1 MNYKYYSNKIKKFN
15 VTFKVIW
22 DGDYEF
28 IDFEFDSKDLE
39 SLHRN
44 IKTAIDEKYLE
55 PERDIKKT
63 IKGEVTITYTS
74 IKDSMGNEIYTK

>member
-1 MNYKYYSNKIKKFN
+1 MKFN

-63 IKGEVTITYTS
+63 G
-74 IKDSMGNEIYTK
+74 

>member
-1 MNYKYYSNKIKKFN
+1 MKFN

-63 IKGEVTITYTS
+63 IKGEVSITYTS

>member
-1 MNYKYYSNKIKKFN
+1 MKFN

-22 DGDYEF
+22 DGDYEY

-44 IKTAIDEKYLE
+44 VKTAIDEKYLE
-55 PERDIKKT
+55 PEKDIKKT
-63 IKGEVTITYTS
+63 MNGEVTITYTS

>member
-1 MNYKYYSNKIKKFN
+1 MKFN

-74 IKDSMGNEIYTK
+74 IKDSMGNEIYNK

>member
-1 MNYKYYSNKIKKFN
+1 MKFN

-44 IKTAIDEKYLE
+44 IKTAIDEKYLK

>member
-1 MNYKYYSNKIKKFN
+1 MKFN

-22 DGDYEF
+22 DDDYEF

-63 IKGEVTITYTS
+63 INGEVTITYTS

>member
-1 MNYKYYSNKIKKFN
+1 MMLN

>member
-1 MNYKYYSNKIKKFN
+1 MMLN

-74 IKDSMGNEIYTK
+74 IKDSMGNEIYNK

>member
-1 MNYKYYSNKIKKFN
+1 MKFN

-55 PERDIKKT
+55 PEKDVTKT
-63 IKGEVTITYTS
+63 INGEVTITYTS

>member
-1 MNYKYYSNKIKKFN
+1 MKFN

-63 IKGEVTITYTS
+63 IKGEITITYTS
-74 IKDSMGNEIYTK
+74 IKDSMGNEIYNK

>member
-1 MNYKYYSNKIKKFN
+1 MKFN

-44 IKTAIDEKYLE
+44 IKIAIDEKYLE
-55 PERDIKKT
+55 PGLTFKYKLGTVSILWLNTSGFASKT
-63 IKGEVTITYTS
+63 LL
-74 IKDSMGNEIYTK
+74 

>member
-1 MNYKYYSNKIKKFN
+1 MKFN

-63 IKGEVTITYTS
+63 IKGEVIITYTS

>member
-1 MNYKYYSNKIKKFN
+1 MKFN
-15 VTFKVIW
+15 VTFKVAW
-22 DGDYEF
+22 DDDYEF

>member
-1 MNYKYYSNKIKKFN
+1 MKFN

-55 PERDIKKT
+55 PERDITKT

-74 IKDSMGNEIYTK
+74 IKDSIGNEIYTK

>member
-1 MNYKYYSNKIKKFN
+1 MKFN

-63 IKGEVTITYTS
+63 INGEVTITYTS
-74 IKDSMGNEIYTK
+74 IKDSMGNEIYNK

>member
-1 MNYKYYSNKIKKFN
+1 MKFN

-55 PERDIKKT
+55 PERDITKT
-63 IKGEVTITYTS
+63 VNGEVTITYTS

>member
-1 MNYKYYSNKIKKFN
+1 MKFN

-55 PERDIKKT
+55 PEGDIKKT

>member
-1 MNYKYYSNKIKKFN
+1 MKFN

-22 DGDYEF
+22 DGDHEF

-55 PERDIKKT
+55 PERDITKT
-63 IKGEVTITYTS
+63 VNGEVTITYTS

>member
-1 MNYKYYSNKIKKFN
+1 MKFN

-55 PERDIKKT
+55 PERDIKKI

>member
-1 MNYKYYSNKIKKFN
+1 MKFN

-55 PERDIKKT
+55 PERDITKI

>member
-1 MNYKYYSNKIKKFN
+1 MKFN

-55 PERDIKKT
+55 PERDIKKN

>member
-1 MNYKYYSNKIKKFN
+1 MKFN

-22 DGDYEF
+22 DGDYEL

-63 IKGEVTITYTS
+63 INGEVTITYTS
-74 IKDSMGNEIYTK
+74 IKDSMGNEFYTK

>member
-1 MNYKYYSNKIKKFN
+1 MKFN

-44 IKTAIDEKYLE
+44 IKTAVDEKYLE
-55 PERDIKKT
+55 PERDIKKS